1 MKRKNT
7 FLENIFSVRNDER
20 NHKIFTI
27 LGVKIKKKRTK
38 KVSMKDTINQ
48 INVRAAA
55 LEESNKEARA
65 EQEKQIQQQVIYR
78 LINQSISD
86 YPKAEGTLKEIQE
99 VNLYILR
106 KLKRICSELGISFWL
121 HGGTLLG
128 AARHKGFI
136 PWDDDIDVA
145 MPRTDYERFLKE
157 FRDERYEVYDL
168 SKKGYFYPFAKLC
181 DTTTVL
187 IEEMSVKNSI
197 GVYIDIFPMD
207 GIADNDQS
215 QHLKAK
221 RLMKLQQ
228 HKYAPF
234 SRKRSLIK
242 KVLLPF
248 VKLLLLPISCRR
260 IGKILDREAKR
271 NAYDDC
277 SRVGCVA
284 GDSIANI
291 TFSKDIIDPLSTV
304 VFEGEL
310 YCAPANKEQYLTI
323 VYGDYMK
330 LPPEDQRI
338 PKHQFKVYSI

>member
-1 MKRKNT
+1 MREICD
-7 FLENIFSVRNDER
+7 LSE
-20 NHKIFTI
+20 
-27 LGVKIKKKRTK
+27 IKKIEL
-38 KVSMKDTINQ
+38 D
-48 INVRAAA
+48 
-55 LEESNKEARA
+55 
-65 EQEKQIQQQVIYR
+65 
-78 LINQSISD
+78 
-86 YPKAEGTLKEIQE
+86 
-99 VNLYILR
+99 ILR
-106 KLKRICSELGISFWL
+106 AFHSFCEKNSL
-121 HGGTLLG
+121 RYFLAYGTLLG
-128 AARHKGFI
+128 AVRHGGFI

-181 DTTTVL
+181 DTKTVL

-207 GIADNDQS
+207 GIADNNQS
-215 QHLKAK
+215 QHSKAK

-242 KVLLPF
+242 KVMLPF

-260 IGKILDREAKR
+260 IGKILDKEAQR

-284 GDSIANI
+284 GDSIGNI
-291 TFSKDIIDPLSTV
+291 TFPKDVIDPLSKV
-304 VFEGEL
+304 IFEGEL
-310 YCAPANKEQYLTI
+310 FCAPAKKEEYLTI